1 MESKLDTTAP
11 GKLTAMAD
19 SAFIAARPATRLRPL
34 RLGVRCPLA
43 GVVVL
48 EIAGEV
54 DLRTA
59 PRLWSVVRRQI
70 ESRPRVFVL
79 DLDQVFFMGASG
91 VAVLVTAGEI
101 APLLG
106 VELRLARPARAVA
119 RPLDAL
125 RLTAGFD
132 VRGTLAAATAV

>member
-1 MESKLDTTAP
+1 MT
-11 GKLTAMAD
+11 D
-19 SAFIAARPATRLRPL
+19 SGIRTILRPVTRLGPL
-34 RLGVRCPLA
+34 RLGVRCPQA

-54 DLRTA
+54 DLSTA
-59 PRLWSVVRRQI
+59 PRLWSVVRGQI
-70 ESRPRVFVL
+70 ASQPKVFVL
-79 DLDQVFFMGASG
+79 DLDQVLFLGASG
-91 VAVLVTAGEI
+91 VAVLVTAREI

-106 VELRLARPARAVA
+106 VELRLARPSRPVA

-132 VRGTLAAATAV
+132 VRGTLTAAIAA